1 MERII
6 EVWREKVEYVIGLWK
21 GLEFRGDVWSIVGW
35 IGVWR
40 DGLECRKMDW
50 SVERWIGV

>member
-1 MERII
+1 MKCGEK
-6 EVWREKVEYVIGLWK
+6 KVEYVIGLWK
-21 GLEFRGDVWSIVGW
+21 GLEFRGAVWSIVGW

-50 SVERWIGV
+50 SL